1 MRGPLGSLT
10 AQLSKNQIKKRFPHR
25 FLPSSGALEP
35 LHAAYQSSAPFLAT
49 ANIIAT
55 YCAAGG

>member
-25 FLPSSGALEP
+25 FLPSSGALERV
-35 LHAAYQSSAPFLAT
+35 HAACQSAAPFFST
-49 ANIIAT
+49 AGVIAT
-55 YCAAGG
+55 YSATGG